1 MSPEILKAA
10 EVDIRNFLDL
20 HDAEQAELC
29 DAILAFGER
38 VRLVV
43 HPYHLIP
50 QQWYRDDRRLN
61 EVTAETDQLLSE
73 PDGMP
78 VICLVGKS
86 TVDRFETRAR
96 KLSRTPLYVVETH
109 SEDPRPFL
117 DTGDGWSL
125 LSGKLKAAGV
135 KNLLVSGMFLHAPLN
150 GCVGD
155 TVRALR
161 TKFSVEISPSCFPET
176 PESLQ
181 IDPLWHAA

>member
-1 MSPEILKAA
+1 MSTESLRAPEAG
-10 EVDIRNFLDL
+10 IRNFLDL
-20 HDAEQAELC
+20 RDAEQAELSG
-29 DAILAFGER
+29 AIAAFGDKA
-38 VRLVV
+38 RLVV

-73 PDGMP
+73 SDGMP

-86 TVDRFETRAR
+86 TVDRFEARAR
-96 KLSRTPLYVVETH
+96 KLSRAPLYMVATH
-109 SEDPRPFL
+109 SEDPRPFV

-125 LSGKLKAAGV
+125 LSGKLQAAGV
-135 KNLLVSGMFLHAPLN
+135 KNLLHAPLI

-161 TKFSVEISPSCFPET
+161 GKFSVEISPSCSPET
-176 PESLQ
+176 PASLQ